1 MLLRLD
7 VALVENLRSS
17 CYYRWSTCGSYGPY
31 LDQLWY
37 APAVDV
43 ARPIL
48 DVVPGVRGEILATLA
63 RLSAPS
69 TGRQIERAA
78 GQPHSSTVRV
88 LDDLVDAGLVV
99 RTIIGRDNTYRLN
112 PDHVAAPAI
121 LALASLRGELVNR
134 LCTTLSEHRDVVA
147 AWLFGSAARGDGNRR
162 SDIDILIVHNVSEPG
177 VVASKLAAL
186 GKAWTGNPV
195 QVVEHSIDT
204 FTALVDERNPLINA
218 IRRDG
223 IALTEQSDAWL
234 SAAVA

>member
-1 MLLRLD
+1 MDL
-7 VALVENLRSS
+7 
-17 CYYRWSTCGSYGPY
+17 
-31 LDQLWY
+31 
-37 APAVDV
+37 

-63 RLSAPS
+63 RLSEPS

-78 GQPHSSTVRV
+78 GQPHSSTARV

-99 RTIIGRDNTYRLN
+99 CTTIGRDNTYRLN

-121 LALASLRGELVNR
+121 IALATLRGELVDR
-134 LCTTLSEHRDVVA
+134 LCTTLSRHVDVVA

-162 SDIDILIVHNVSEPG
+162 SDIDILIVHNVSAPG
-177 VVASKLAAL
+177 AAASDLASL

-195 QVVEHSIDT
+195 QIVEHSIGT
-204 FTALVDERNPLINA
+204 FGALVNDGNPLIDA

-223 IALTEQSDAWL
+223 IALTEHSNAWL

>member
-1 MLLRLD
+1 
-7 VALVENLRSS
+7 
-17 CYYRWSTCGSYGPY
+17 
-31 LDQLWY
+31 
-37 APAVDV
+37 VDL

-78 GQPHSSTVRV
+78 GQPHSSTARV
-88 LDDLVDAGLVV
+88 LDDLVDAGLVL
-99 RTIIGRDNTYRLN
+99 RTSVGRDNTYRLN

-121 LALASLRGELVNR
+121 IALATLRGELVDR
-134 LCTTLSEHRDVVA
+134 LCATLSDHVDVVA

-162 SDIDILIVHNVSEPG
+162 SDIDILIVQNVSAPG
-177 VVASKLAAL
+177 GAAASNLASL

-195 QVVEHSIDT
+195 QIVEHSVET
-204 FTALVDERNPLINA
+204 FGALVNDGNPLIDA

-223 IALTEQSDAWL
+223 IALTEHSNAWL
-234 SAAVA
+234 RAVVV